1 MPNKK
6 KRKAPTPAKAAAAPP
21 VWTVTGAELVKA
33 FQHIIYCL
41 PKTHDQWF
49 TDEDWCKIL
58 PDYWSSLKNY
68 RDQVTKAK
76 FIPAIKKHF
85 GEISG
90 DRGEMN
96 PSGVYCVQKARMI
109 NSRNT
114 LNWCFLITKKL
125 FCPLP
130 PSSPQFFIGD
140 ISTVLEP
147 LLPQYQPTSSRGLA
161 NDILNETFFDSGEAW
176 KMFMPSDVA
185 KPKNSE
191 LGKSTGDKVK
201 AVIKTRMLACQAG
214 IQNFWEAIEDGTK
227 EDVTDVSDFK
237 RRKVTFKCHAVYA
250 ALNKALESMEAK
262 ISQNRLTWMQ
272 CCDFAV
278 EALKVVGFEEV
289 LRADAISKAHV
300 ELRDNKDKFKHPNE
314 KARKKKAAKAE
325 KEAAKKEEEEDVES
339 DYESLSD

>member
-33 FQHIIYCL
+33 FQHIIYSL
-41 PKTHDQWF
+41 PKCHDQWF
-49 TDEDWCKIL
+49 TDEDWCSIL
-58 PDYWSSLKNY
+58 PDYWASLKNY
-68 RDQVTKAK
+68 RDQVTKGK
-76 FIPAIKKHF
+76 FIKAIKKHF

-90 DRGEMN
+90 YRGETN
-96 PSGVYCVQKARMI
+96 PSGVYCVERARMI
-109 NSRNT
+109 NGKNT
-114 LNWCFLITKKL
+114 KNWCFLITKKL

-140 ISTVLEP
+140 ITTVLEP

-161 NDILNETFFDSGEAW
+161 NEILKESYFDSGEAW

-185 KPKNSE
+185 KPKKNDP
-191 LGKSTGDKVK
+191 GKSTGDDVK

-227 EDVTDVSDFK
+227 EDVTDVTDFK
-237 RRKVTFKCHAVYA
+237 RRKIVFKCHAVYA
-250 ALNKALESMEAK
+250 ALRKALESMEGN
-262 ISQNRLTWMQ
+262 QNRLTWRQ

-278 EALKVVGFEEV
+278 EAMKVVGFEET
-289 LRADAISKAHV
+289 LAADAVSRAHV
-300 ELRDNKDKFKHPNE
+300 EFRDNKNKFKHPNE
-314 KARKKKAAKAE
+314 KARKKKAAKE
-325 KEAAKKEEEEDVES
+325 EEEEEEDVES
-339 DYESLSD
+339 EDESASD